1 MAQKSTPTDA
11 TRPPV
16 DDVLGDIAE
25 YVLDYQV
32 SSSVAEKTARL
43 ALMDALGCAFY
54 SLGNPQ
60 CTRVLGPLVPGA
72 TLDGGARVP
81 GTGYELDPVSA
92 AFNIGAC
99 VRWLDFNDTWLAAEW
114 GHPSDNLGAILACAD
129 YESRRRRRSGNQPLR
144 MQVVLD
150 ALIKA
155 YEIQGVI
162 ALENAFNRLGIDHVI
177 LVRIASAALAT
188 AILGGGRPEVLA
200 AVSNAW
206 LDGGALRTY
215 RHAPISGSRK
225 SLVDPDAASR
235 GVWLALRQPNNR

>member
-72 TLDGGARVP
+72 TLDGGA
-81 GTGYELDPVSA
+81 
-92 AFNIGAC
+92 
-99 VRWLDFNDTWLAAEW
+99 
-114 GHPSDNLGAILACAD
+114 
-129 YESRRRRRSGNQPLR
+129 
-144 MQVVLD
+144 
-150 ALIKA
+150 
-155 YEIQGVI
+155 
-162 ALENAFNRLGIDHVI
+162 
-177 LVRIASAALAT
+177 
-188 AILGGGRPEVLA
+188 
-200 AVSNAW
+200 
-206 LDGGALRTY
+206 LRTY
-215 RHAPISGSRK
+215 RHAPNTGSRK
-225 SLVDPDAASR
+225 SWARPAAACVAGADVMVAIALLKGACEDLPSMPVDEFVSRLVI
-235 GVWLALRQPNNR
+235 